1 MSAANPPSTATTAD
15 TNTPSKAAFEP
26 SPEVARAIQ
35 LIINHCSVNVESPL
49 ETMLSLDQGS
59 IASWWQVTELE
70 GGHAG
75 GDEEQKASHSSQPS
89 KVSSSGFTTNSQV
102 VTALPQDT
110 TVSRLREKIDEM
122 LFKYT
127 EEKIERKRLDK
138 ELKAAKEKIE
148 GLEAELDTLV
158 SKKKK
163 KGWGRSRK

>member
-70 GGHAG
+70 VCIVHVGG
-75 GDEEQKASHSSQPS
+75 
-89 KVSSSGFTTNSQV
+89 
-102 VTALPQDT
+102 
-110 TVSRLREKIDEM
+110 
-122 LFKYT
+122 
-127 EEKIERKRLDK
+127 
-138 ELKAAKEKIE
+138 
-148 GLEAELDTLV
+148 
-158 SKKKK
+158 
-163 KGWGRSRK
+163 